1 MEATLE
7 VKRAVAGMHPM
18 GIRTPGTAM
27 NAQIAATPEPA
38 TTEAQLV
45 RRAAAGESHAIEI
58 LVRRHNRT
66 LYRTA
71 RAILRDDAEAEDVVQ
86 EAYVKAF
93 RSLAGFRGESSLS
106 TWLVRITANLALMR
120 LRSRTREATVIPID
134 HENGAS
140 LMAEIADGAQGPEA
154 AAMSGQMRRLLERRI
169 DELPDLY
176 RTVFV
181 MRAVEDM
188 SVEETAAALGLPEA
202 TVRTRFFRARA
213 LLRGTLEHEIGYA
226 LEGVFAFDGE
236 RCDRIVA
243 RVLLEVS
250 RS

>member
-1 MEATLE
+1 
-7 VKRAVAGMHPM
+7 
-18 GIRTPGTAM
+18 
-27 NAQIAATPEPA
+27 
-38 TTEAQLV
+38 
-45 RRAAAGESHAIEI
+45 
-58 LVRRHNRT
+58 
-66 LYRTA
+66 
-71 RAILRDDAEAEDVVQ
+71 
-86 EAYVKAF
+86 
-93 RSLAGFRGESSLS
+93 
-106 TWLVRITANLALMR
+106 
-120 LRSRTREATVIPID
+120 
-134 HENGAS
+134 
-140 LMAEIADGAQGPEA
+140 MAEIADGAQGPEA
-154 AAMSGQMRRLLERRI
+154 AAMSGQMRLLLERRI